1 MTNQMNKPLTTVA
14 SFIDKTSSPEKV
26 YNFPFNID
34 SLNWSYQVNTQSY
47 DTIGGRV
54 TQMLSARATMM
65 SLQGQAGNRE
75 NVVNLYET
83 FKKLQDTQNTTKSS
97 MTLSVP
103 SQNLLFNVWLEQ
115 MQIGWDITTITYPYS
130 MSFELDQDLSN
141 ASVSALT
148 SAAMSTALNK
158 IAGGI
163 GFNPVWLGLSTLDL
177 NLQFSDIKTFINQFQ
192 TQQ

>member
-1 MTNQMNKPLTTVA
+1 MTTQMNKPLTTVA
-14 SFIDKTSSPEKV
+14 SLIDRTSSPEKV

-97 MTLSVP
+97 MILSVP

-148 SAAMSTALNK
+148 SAAMSTALNR

-177 NLQFSDIKTFINQFQ
+177 NLQFSDIKTFINQTQ
-192 TQQ
+192 TTQ